1 MPRVVLGAVGAGL
14 ALLLLIMLVFT
25 HYGSGLP
32 TVATLRNY
40 SPPQVT
46 RMLDRHGRV
55 ISESFQERRTV
66 VPMQRVPRVLVLSVL
81 AAEDADFYRHR
92 GLDYAGILRALL
104 RDLTP
109 GRQMQGASTIT
120 QQIVKNVLLSP
131 ERTLARKIRELILSR
146 RLEQELTKD
155 EILGLYL
162 NHIYFGHGRYGVQEA
177 SRFYFGKDV
186 DQLSL
191 AEASLIAGIPQ
202 SPNRLS
208 PVTHPKAARQ
218 RQLYVLGQLLAKRQQ
233 YWDDLTEAEIH
244 AAEKGKVRLADNPG
258 VEGGAP
264 EVVATAKAVLSD
276 RVGEAES
283 RSGGYT
289 VETTIDLQL
298 QRTARDALLEGLK
311 ALDRRQGL
319 VGALS
324 VPERRRSLPKVESL
338 RSGRTYD
345 AEVTGADDETGEIFL
360 DIGGHAAVAKL
371 AHVNRF
377 NPEQLSASQFAP
389 VGAVARAMV
398 DTIGQ
403 DNEPTLARLSLGPQG
418 AVVAIDARTREVLA
432 LVGAD
437 EASYGFNRATQAIRQ
452 PGSAFKPLVYAVAI
466 DSERFTP
473 ATLVLDAPE
482 VFDEWRPNNYEMW
495 HFAGDVRLREGLAN
509 SINLVAVRVIKDVTP
524 EVVVDFARSLGIT
537 TDLDPSLAL
546 SLGASGV
553 RPIELVNAYATFA
566 TGGLYSEAKMVRT
579 IRGAKGTSINV
590 ANEQAPTQVMRPG
603 VAFVLTSMLQSV
615 VQDGTAKAALKLNRP
630 VAGKTGTS
638 NRARDAWF
646 VGFTPDLVVGVWV
659 GYDDHRPLG
668 RGETGGKSALPI
680 WIDIMKA
687 ATADMPVTEFPAPS
701 DVERAAIDPKSGKLA
716 YDGQS
721 DALDE
726 VFLVGTVPTEVA
738 PPPDVVDSSTFL
750 MEQL

>member
-1 MPRVVLGAVGAGL
+1 
-14 ALLLLIMLVFT
+14 MLVLLMLLFT
-25 HYGSGLP
+25 QFGAGLP
-32 TVATLRNY
+32 TVDAVKNY

-66 VPMQRVPRVLVLSVL
+66 VSMKRVPRVLVLSVL

-92 GLDYAGILRALL
+92 GLDYAGIMRALL

-120 QQIVKNVLLSP
+120 QQIVKNILLTP
-131 ERTLARKIRELILSR
+131 ERTITRKIRELILAR

-177 SRFYFGKDV
+177 ARFFFGKDV
-186 DQLSL
+186 DRLTL

-208 PVTHPKAARQ
+208 PLTHPKAARQ
-218 RQLYVLGQLLAKRQQ
+218 RQSYVLRQLLAKRQQ
-233 YWDDLTEAEIH
+233 YWPDLSEEEIH
-244 AAEKGKVRLADNPG
+244 AAERMHVKLADNPG

-264 EVVATAKAVLSD
+264 EVVTTAKAVLAQQ
-276 RVGEAES
+276 VGKERS
-283 RSGGYT
+283 REGGYS
-289 VETTIDLQL
+289 VETTIDLAL
-298 QRTARDALLEGLK
+298 QRNAREALLEGLK

-319 VGALS
+319 AGPLR
-324 VPERRRSLPKVESL
+324 VPKHAKTLEPVAEL

-345 AEVTGADDETGEIFL
+345 ALVTGADDETGEIQL
-360 DIGGHAAVAKL
+360 DIGGHDAVAKL
-371 AHVNRF
+371 AHVSRF
-377 NPEQLSASQFAP
+377 NPEDLPASRFAP

-403 DNEPTLARLSLGPQG
+403 DAEPALARLSLGPQG
-418 AVVAIDARTREVLA
+418 AVVAIDTRTREVLA

-437 EASYGFNRATQAIRQ
+437 EANYGFNRATQAIRQ
-452 PGSAFKPLVYAVAI
+452 PGSTFKPLVYAVAI
-466 DSERFTP
+466 ESRQFTP
-473 ATLVLDAPE
+473 ATLVLDAPG
-482 VFDEWRPNNYEMW
+482 VFDKWRPNNYEMW
-495 HFAGDVRLREGLAN
+495 QYEGDVRLREGLAK
-509 SINLVAVRVIKDVTP
+509 SINLVAVRVIEEVTP
-524 EVVVDFARSLGIT
+524 RAVVEFARSLGIT
-537 TDLDPSLAL
+537 TELDPSLAL
-546 SLGASGV
+546 ALGASGV

-566 TGGLYSEAKMVRT
+566 AGGTYSAPKMVRR
-579 IRGAKGTSINV
+579 IRDAKGTTITI
-590 ANEQAPTQVMRPG
+590 ADEGQAPSAMSPG
-603 VAFVLTSMLQSV
+603 VAFVMTSMLGSV
-615 VQDGTAKAALKLNRP
+615 VQNGTAQAAKKLNRP

-646 VGFTPDLVVGVWV
+646 IGFTPDLVVGVWV

-687 ATADMPVTEFPAPS
+687 ATADTPVTDFPVPN
-701 DVERAAIDPKSGKLA
+701 DVERAMIDPKTGKLA
-716 YDGQS
+716 FDGQT
-721 DALDE
+721 DGIDE
-726 VFLVGTVPTEVA
+726 IFLVGTVPKEVA
-738 PPPDVVDSSTFL
+738 ELPDV
-750 MEQL
+750 MEANDFYMQQQL